1 MGFVLWLRIHPS
13 KEGGV
18 HRCTGTHRCHF
29 RALKSRDVRD
39 ITSVWCVWSSHLPE
53 GFGCCLDRLGSCN
66 CSCVSDLAT
75 VRINS
80 LLCIT
85 KAVLVAAGIIKEM
98 SGFPTSGIFPTH
110 SQQLEYLVNSSV
122 YGVCTFIKAE
132 GEHMPF
138 LFLLFSNSI
147 CISESFHSMA
157 KPFFF

>member
-1 MGFVLWLRIHPS
+1 MYRDTPVPLQSTEVL
-13 KEGGV
+13 G
-18 HRCTGTHRCHF
+18 C
-29 RALKSRDVRD
+29 A
-39 ITSVWCVWSSHLPE
+39 WSSHLPE
-53 GFGCCLDRLGSCN
+53 GFECCLDRLGSCS
-66 CSCVSDLAT
+66 CSCVSELAT

-98 SGFPTSGIFPTH
+98 SGFPTSGIFPAR

-157 KPFFF
+157 KPFFFFLI